1 MQTKQAKG
9 ATEDVAKV
17 ATTTVK
23 LIKRSRHKSVHA
35 SAHDSGDAAVDVDF
49 EVLSQ
54 EDVTPGNEENAMNL
68 SGTSFS
74 THFTSATHSI
84 PVNADLLL
92 RAALRVRYVNC
103 KIGRVGAP

>member
-1 MQTKQAKG
+1 MCVQTKQAKG

-23 LIKRSRHKSVHA
+23 LAKRSRHKSVHA

-54 EDVTPGNEENAMNL
+54 EDVAPVNEENAMNL
-68 SGTSFS
+68 PGTSFS
-74 THFTSATHSI
+74 THVSSATQSLSTPIYCLGLHSMY
-84 PVNADLLL
+84 DM
-92 RAALRVRYVNC
+92 
-103 KIGRVGAP
+103 